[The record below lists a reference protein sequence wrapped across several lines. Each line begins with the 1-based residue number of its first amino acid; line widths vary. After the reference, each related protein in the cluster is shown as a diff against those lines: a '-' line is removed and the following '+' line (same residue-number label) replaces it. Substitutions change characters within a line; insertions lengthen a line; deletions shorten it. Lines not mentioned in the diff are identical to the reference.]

1 MTTALWQAIEADVA
15 AHSARPFTITERRQV
30 GGGCINTA
38 FRIGGGAGDL
48 FVKLND
54 AGGLDMFEA
63 EAAGLAEMAAA
74 DAVRVPRPVC
84 TGSAAGQAYLV
95 MEYLPLGG
103 AASAAAM
110 AALGEG
116 LAGLHRRTAGQFGW
130 SRDNTIGSTP
140 QINAWC
146 DEWVAFWR
154 RQRLGYQLRLAAD
167 RGHGGGLQRVGER
180 LMARLDALFADYRP
194 LPSLLHGDLWSG
206 NFGVTDGG
214 EPVIFDPAVY
224 YGDREADVAMTEL
237 FGRFPQS
244 FYRAYDEAW
253 PLDPGYPLRRDLYN
267 AYHML
272 NHLNLFGGGY
282 GRQAEQMMAG
292 VVAQL
297 G

>member
-1 MTTALWQAIEADVA
+1 MTLWQSIEADVTA
-15 AHSARPFTITERRQV
+15 YGERPFTITERHNV

-38 FRIGGGAGDL
+38 FRIGDGVWRY

-74 DAVRVPRPVC
+74 DAVRVPRPLC
-84 TGSAAGQAYLV
+84 TGSADGQAYLV

-103 AASAAAM
+103 RPSAAAM

-140 QINAWC
+140 QINAWS
-146 DEWVAFWR
+146 EGWVDFWR
-154 RQRLGYQLRLAAD
+154 RRRLGYQLRLAAD
-167 RGHGGGLQRVGER
+167 KGHGGSLQRVGER
-180 LMARLDALFADYRP
+180 LMARLEDLFADHAP
-194 LPSLLHGDLWSG
+194 APSLLHGDLWSG

-224 YGDREADVAMTEL
+224 YGDREADIAMTEL
-237 FGRFPQS
+237 FGRFPEA
-244 FYRAYDEAW
+244 FYRAYGEAW

-272 NHLNLFGGGY
+272 NHLNLFCGGY

-292 VVAQL
+292 VLARME
-297 G
+297 

>member
-1 MTTALWQAIEADVA
+1 MTLWQSIEVA
-15 AHSARPFTITERRQV
+15 VTAHGHRPFTITERRNV

-38 FRIGGGAGDL
+38 FCIGDGVRHY

-63 EAAGLAEMAAA
+63 EAAGLLEMASAE
-74 DAVRVPRPVC
+74 AVRVPRPVC
-84 TGSAAGQAYLV
+84 TGSAGGQAYLV

-103 AASAAAM
+103 RSSAPAM
-110 AALGEG
+110 AALGAG
-116 LAGLHRRTAGQFGW
+116 LAGLHRHTAGQFGW

-140 QINAWC
+140 QINTRC
-146 DEWVAFWR
+146 EDWVEFWR
-154 RQRLGYQLRLAAD
+154 RYRLGYQLRLAAD
-167 RGHGGGLQRVGER
+167 KGHGGGLQRVGER
-180 LMARLDALFADYRP
+180 LMARLDALFADYLP
-194 LPSLLHGDLWSG
+194 VPSLLHGDLWSG
-206 NFGVTDGG
+206 NFGVTEGG
-214 EPVIFDPAVY
+214 EPVVFDPAVY

-237 FGRFPQS
+237 FGRFPEA

-253 PLDPGYPLRRDLYN
+253 PRDQGYPLRRDLYN

-292 VVAQL
+292 LLARL